1 MEGPKKVRVNIN
13 VSEDL
18 YAAYKKALIDM
29 KTNTTY
35 DIIRHMQ
42 EVVEKHSKKD

>member
-1 MEGPKKVRVNIN
+1 MESQKKVRVNIN
-13 VSEDL
+13 VSEEL

-42 EVVEKHSKKD
+42 EVVEQHPNKD